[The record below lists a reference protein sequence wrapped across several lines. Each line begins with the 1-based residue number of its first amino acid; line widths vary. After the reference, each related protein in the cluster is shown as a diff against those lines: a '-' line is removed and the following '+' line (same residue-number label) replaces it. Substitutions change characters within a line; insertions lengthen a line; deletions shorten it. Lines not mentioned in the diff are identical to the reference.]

1 MDNNIERF
9 IIAQNRDYE
18 KALQEIKNGKKTSHW
33 IWYIF
38 PQLKGLGN
46 STTSMYYGINNIEEA
61 REYYN
66 NDYLRN
72 NLLEICNA
80 LLLLDNNIRNIFGYP
95 DYLKVH
101 SCVTLFE
108 IVAKDEIV
116 FKKIIDK
123 FYNGKRDNNT
133 INLLNNN

>member
-108 IVAKDEIV
+108 MVAKDEIV

>member
-9 IIAQNRDYE
+9 IIAQKRDYE

-108 IVAKDEIV
+108 MVAKDEII

>member
-9 IIAQNRDYE
+9 IIAQKKDYE

-46 STTSMYYGINNIEEA
+46 STTSTYYGINNIEEA

-108 IVAKDEIV
+108 IVAKDEEV

-133 INLLNNN
+133 INILNNN

>member
-9 IIAQNRDYE
+9 IIAQKRDYE

-108 IVAKDEIV
+108 MVAKDEIV

>member
-9 IIAQNRDYE
+9 INAQKRDYE

-108 IVAKDEIV
+108 MVAKDEII